1 MEDSTMYGW
10 TGKILRIDLSNRT
23 STTEPTEPYID
34 KYLGGRGLG
43 VRLIYEN
50 YKPGTDAF
58 DPGNPLIFSMG
69 PLTGTSMPGSG
80 RVDVTALSPMSKLR
94 AKSNFGAYWGPEVKF
109 AGYDH
114 VIIQGKADTPC
125 YLWIKDD
132 EVEIRDAAH
141 LWGKDTHDTQKAI
154 QQELGDPEI
163 KVVCIGP
170 AGEKLVR
177 FACLI
182 TETGDAGGRTGM
194 GAVMGSKNL
203 KAVAVRGSG
212 GVQIARPQEF
222 LELAIQVT
230 QEMREHP
237 AYQELSNWG
246 TVRGVQMM
254 YGMSFFPV
262 GYFEDVCWD
271 ELLEKYPGTDY
282 VQKFCVKN
290 VGCFNC
296 PNRCMNFLSVPGIG
310 KGVTSCEPF
319 SGFTGEVWNLD
330 MDLFWEAT
338 LLVNRLGM
346 DSSEAAACVGFLMEL
361 YHDGIITAQ
370 DTDGVAMERGS
381 REAILTTLTK
391 IANREGLG
399 DVLAEGQKAAAEKF
413 GPQAV
418 DKVDLVK
425 GMAPHAY
432 EFRAFKGTALMQAV
446 GHRGDPL
453 PLRGSLLEVDWH
465 HAPEWFQQV
474 AKEQFGDEEAAI
486 PSSYKGKARSAVISE
501 HMERVPDSLGI
512 CKWLYNLFIYQDV
525 NVATRFFNLA
535 TGKDWDEAHLLKIGE
550 RIRNLERMFD
560 VRQGVSRKDDSLP
573 KKFFEKPLA
582 RGPYKD
588 AVLDREK
595 FEQMKDEYYEIRGWD
610 KETGIP
616 TREKLVEL
624 GLEDVAQEVLEKAG

>member
-1 MEDSTMYGW
+1 MLYGW
-10 TGKILRIDLSNRT
+10 KGKILRIDLDSGKI
-23 STTEPTEPYID
+23 TTEPIEPYIE
-34 KYLGGRGLG
+34 KYIGGRGLG
-43 VRLIYEN
+43 VRLIYDN
-50 YKPGTDAF
+50 YKPGTDPLA
-58 DPGNPLIFSMG
+58 PENPLIFSMG

-114 VIIQGKADTPC
+114 IIIQGKADKPS
-125 YLWIKDD
+125 YIWINDD
-132 EVEIRDAAH
+132 KVEIRDASH
-141 LWGKDTHDTQKAI
+141 LWGKDTHETQIAI
-154 QQELGDPEI
+154 QQELGDPEV

-170 AGEKLVR
+170 AGENLVR

-194 GAVMGSKNL
+194 GAVMGSKNI
-203 KAVAVRGSG
+203 KAIAVRGSG
-212 GVQIARPQEF
+212 GVAIAKPQEF
-222 LELAIQVT
+222 LEQAIQVVK
-230 QEMREHP
+230 EMKEHP

-271 ELLEKYPGTDY
+271 ELLEKYPHTDY
-282 VQKFCVKN
+282 VQKHCVKN

-310 KGVTSCEPF
+310 KGVASCEPF

-330 MDLFWEAT
+330 MDVFWEAT
-338 LLVNRLGM
+338 LLTNKLGM
-346 DSSEAAACVGFLMEL
+346 DSSEVAACVGFLMEL
-361 YHDGIITAQ
+361 YHDGLITAE
-370 DTDGVAMERGS
+370 DTDGVPMERGS
-381 REAILTTLTK
+381 KEAILTTLRK
-391 IANREGLG
+391 IASREGYG
-399 DVLAEGQKAAAEKF
+399 DLLAEGQKAAAEKF
-413 GPQAV
+413 GPKAV
-418 DKVDLVK
+418 EKVDIVK
-425 GMAPHAY
+425 GLAPHAY

-453 PLRGSLLEVDWH
+453 PLRGALLEVDWH

-474 AKEQFGDEEAAI
+474 AKEQFGSEDAAI
-486 PSSYKGKARSAVISE
+486 PTSYKGKALSAVISE
-501 HMERVPDSLGI
+501 HLERVPDSLGI

-525 NVATRFFNLA
+525 NIAAHFFNLA
-535 TGKDWDEAHLLKIGE
+535 TGKDWDVNYLLKVSE
-550 RIRNLERMFD
+550 RVRNLERMFD
-560 VRQGVSRKDDSLP
+560 VRQGLTRKDDSLP
-573 KKFFEKPLA
+573 KKFFEVPLSK
-582 RGPYKD
+582 GPYEG

-624 GLEDVAQEVLEKAG
+624 GLEDVADEILGKAN